1 MDNGT
6 KNGESERP
14 HDVAAARRLLVRR
27 LAAAGVPSPQADAM
41 LLLEGALGVDRQTL
55 LLQPDRPVSPEAG
68 ARLADMLRRRVA
80 REPLQLILGQTNF
93 YGLDL
98 AVTPGVLVP
107 RPETERLVEL
117 VLQELRA
124 GAAPHERGAPTVL
137 DVGTGTGAV
146 ALGIKAA
153 LPGARVWGSDV
164 APEAVA
170 LAKRHAATL
179 GLEVTFR
186 LSDLL
191 ADPDVAYVAA
201 HCSALVSNP
210 PYLPDSDRKQLPPE
224 VNMDPGTALFA
235 GADGLDVARRLAWQA
250 YKVLPNGALL
260 ALELDPRN
268 VHRFAS
274 LLVGWKNVRVESDL
288 VGRSRFV
295 LARR

>member
-6 KNGESERP
+6 NNGESERP

-27 LAAAGVPSPQADAM
+27 LTAAGVPSPQADAM

-117 VLQELRA
+117 VLQELRT
-124 GAAPHERGAPTVL
+124 GAALLADGAPTVL

-146 ALGIKAA
+146 ALAIKAE
-153 LPGARVWGSDV
+153 LPSARVWGSDV
-164 APEAVA
+164 TPEAVS
-170 LAKRHAATL
+170 LAKRNAATL
-179 GLEVTFR
+179 GLEVSFR

-191 ADPDVAYVAA
+191 ADPDVAYMAA

-235 GADGLDVARRLAWQA
+235 GADGLDVARRLAWQT
-250 YKVLPNGALL
+250 YKVLPSGALL

-268 VHRFAS
+268 VHKFAS
-274 LLVGWKNVRVESDL
+274 LLVGWKDVRVESDL
-288 VGRSRFV
+288 GGRARFV